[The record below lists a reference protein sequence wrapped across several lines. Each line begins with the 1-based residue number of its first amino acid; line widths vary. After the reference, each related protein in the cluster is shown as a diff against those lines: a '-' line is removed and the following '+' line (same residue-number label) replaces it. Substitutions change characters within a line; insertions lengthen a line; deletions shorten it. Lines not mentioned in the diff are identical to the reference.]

1 MGRCKGWE
9 KVKGQVGKR
18 RYGEDMERAEK
29 GNAEW
34 DLFAPDTNPV
44 HATPLKSNTLGL
56 RYMCSNELLPIF
68 MDLI

>member
-1 MGRCKGWE
+1 VGGKVGRCKGWE

-29 GNAEW
+29 GNEEW

-44 HATPLKSNTLGL
+44 HATPL
-56 RYMCSNELLPIF
+56 
-68 MDLI
+68 